1 MTPTAVALLAV
12 SSAAAG
18 VVNAVAGGGSLITFP
33 AALAFGLSP
42 LVANATNA
50 VALTPGSIASAFAY
64 RRELSRDR
72 AALRVLLP
80 PAFLG
85 GLVGSILLLVT
96 PQVVF
101 DTIVPLLVLFATGL
115 LLRQNLR
122 VRPAAGASPDG
133 RWVLPRNTGVAV
145 ALQFFVG
152 VYGGYFGAGMGIMML
167 AILDRL
173 GGVDIHGMNGIK
185 SVLAAAINAIAAVAF
200 VVAHAV
206 DYRAALIMA
215 GGAIL
220 GGSLGASAARRVKP
234 VYVRCAVRQLQF
246 LLAVWAAC
254 WGMARRRAQVALTV
268 GEDQRFGDREPGTDD
283 THIKAKLA
291 EVITVAT
298 RRCRAAAG

>member
-1 MTPTAVALLAV
+1 MTQSPVTFLAV
-12 SSAAAG
+12 CSAAAG
-18 VVNAVAGGGSLITFP
+18 VVNAIAGGGSLISFP
-33 AALAFGLSP
+33 AAVAFGLSP

-96 PQVVF
+96 PQAVF
-101 DTIVPLLVLFATGL
+101 DTIVPFLVLFATGL

-122 VRPAAGASPDG
+122 RRPAAEAGPG
-133 RWVLPRNTGVAV
+133 GGWVLPSNTGVAV

-167 AILDRL
+167 AILERL

-200 VVAHAV
+200 VIAHAV
-206 DYRAALIMA
+206 DYRVALIMA
-215 GGAIL
+215 VGAVLGGA
-220 GGSLGASAARRVKP
+220 LGASGARRVKP
-234 VYVRCAVRQLQF
+234 VYVRWGVVAIGFGLSAV
-246 LLAVWAAC
+246 LAWRR
-254 WGMARRRAQVALTV
+254 WGA
-268 GEDQRFGDREPGTDD
+268 
-283 THIKAKLA
+283 
-291 EVITVAT
+291 
-298 RRCRAAAG
+298 